1 MVTFPEEIL
10 NGKLHFLC
18 SESIKRSDGV
28 YDLKT
33 FRITQFFTE
42 FFTNMRPKS
51 YLKSVSK
58 CILILVVMSCFTNR
72 AIITARA
79 CKLVENKILQ
89 IHGQWFFNAK
99 EICNFKRQKDNFNI
113 STFTNIYSFQ

>member
-1 MVTFPEEIL
+1 MKF
-10 NGKLHFLC
+10 
-18 SESIKRSDGV
+18 SIKDFFSKCGQIRDGV
-28 YDLKT
+28 YDFKT
-33 FRITQFFTE
+33 FRITQFFTV
-42 FFTNMRPKS
+42 FISVLMLKNMRPKS

-58 CILILVVMSCFTNR
+58 CILIHLVMNCFTNR
-72 AIITARA
+72 TIITARA
-79 CKLVENKILQ
+79 CKLVENEILQ